1 MLNKKKIFAVYIMWS
16 IEQLKY
22 CKESEDKVE
31 FKKGEHGNVA
41 YDGGSRLK
49 PSERRRCILGYVTA
63 LCNEKGGS
71 LVIGME
77 DKYPH
82 KVVGTRQNEN
92 STGELEANIYRD
104 TGIRPKIYELYE
116 DEAEKKGRVLVIDV
130 PPRPAGT
137 VFKFEDVPL
146 MRVGEELKPMSDE
159 VYLSIIQ
166 ENEPDFSQQICRDA
180 TLDDLDP
187 DALSVLKEKY
197 AKKQNNPIFLTL
209 SNRQILSDLQLI
221 TDEGIT
227 NAAVILLGKEDF
239 IKRVYPQASVMLEYR
254 HSESQITFDNRISYS
269 QPFFIMID
277 RLWHDIDLR
286 NGKFQIKEGPYIFD
300 VPYFNEEVIRESI
313 NNAITHRDYT
323 RHSETVIKQYPQKLI
338 VTNAGGFPHG
348 VTIDNILT
356 VPSTPRNRLLAD
368 VLSKTGIVERSGQG
382 VDKIF
387 YRTLSEGK
395 EAPDYSGSDAF
406 NVELILSAI
415 IQDKAFALFIESV
428 QQNLAE
434 DNKLSVFEIVVL
446 DKIRRNE
453 KTAALDKA
461 VIKQLMDRNL
471 IEKRGKTNGIHYILC
486 RSYYEFTGNTAEY
499 SKKSDWNTSQV
510 TSIIIPFLTKYNKAK
525 MGDFVKLLD
534 GHLTRRQVR
543 VYIQHMVDQN
553 ILTASGKGYGT
564 YYEISNNYKRNSVL
578 IDKAFILGI
587 EELKKRG
594 ELKWPN
600 NDQEKDDK

>member
-1 MLNKKKIFAVYIMWS
+1 MWS

-92 STGELEANIYRD
+92 STGELESNIYRD

-453 KTAALDKA
+453 KTTALDKA

-553 ILTASGKGYGT
+553 ILTANGKGYGT

>member
-1 MLNKKKIFAVYIMWS
+1 MWS

-82 KVVGTRQNEN
+82 KVVGTSQNEN

-159 VYLSIIQ
+159 VYLNIIQ

-221 TDEGIT
+221 TDEGVT

-382 VDKIF
+382 IDKIF

-453 KTAALDKA
+453 KTTALDKA

-600 NDQEKDDK
+600 NDQEKGDK

>member
-1 MLNKKKIFAVYIMWS
+1 MWS

-63 LCNEKGGS
+63 LCNEKGGL

-130 PPRPAGT
+130 PSRPAGT

-180 TLDDLDP
+180 TLDELDP

-197 AKKQNNPIFLTL
+197 ARKQNNPIFLTL

-221 TDEGIT
+221 TDEGVT

-382 VDKIF
+382 IDKIF

-453 KTAALDKA
+453 KTTALDKA

-486 RSYYEFTGNTAEY
+486 RSYYEFSGNTAEY

>member
-1 MLNKKKIFAVYIMWS
+1 MWS

-130 PPRPAGT
+130 PSRPAGT

-159 VYLSIIQ
+159 IYLSIIQ

-180 TLDDLDP
+180 TLDELDP

-221 TDEGIT
+221 TDEGVT
-227 NAAVILLGKEDF
+227 NAAVILLGKENF

-382 VDKIF
+382 IDKIF

-453 KTAALDKA
+453 KTTALDKA

-600 NDQEKDDK
+600 NDQEKDD

>member
-1 MLNKKKIFAVYIMWS
+1 MWS

-130 PPRPAGT
+130 PSRPAGT

-180 TLDDLDP
+180 TLDELDP

-197 AKKQNNPIFLTL
+197 ARKQNNPIFLTL

-382 VDKIF
+382 IDKIF

-453 KTAALDKA
+453 KTTALDKA

>member
-1 MLNKKKIFAVYIMWS
+1 MWS

-92 STGELEANIYRD
+92 STGELETNIYRD

-197 AKKQNNPIFLTL
+197 ARKQNNPIFLTL

-221 TDEGIT
+221 TDKGVT

-453 KTAALDKA
+453 KTTALDKA

-600 NDQEKDDK
+600 NDQEKGGK

>member
-1 MLNKKKIFAVYIMWS
+1 MWS

-159 VYLSIIQ
+159 VYLNIIQ

-197 AKKQNNPIFLTL
+197 ARKQNNPIFLTL

-221 TDEGIT
+221 TDEGVT
-227 NAAVILLGKEDF
+227 NATVILLGKEDF

-453 KTAALDKA
+453 KTTALDKA

-600 NDQEKDDK
+600 NDQEKGGK

>member
-1 MLNKKKIFAVYIMWS
+1 MWS

-92 STGELEANIYRD
+92 STGELESNIYRD

-382 VDKIF
+382 IDKIF

-453 KTAALDKA
+453 KTTALDKA

-578 IDKAFILGI
+578 IDKAFIIGI

-600 NDQEKDDK
+600 NDQEKGGK

>member
-1 MLNKKKIFAVYIMWS
+1 MWS

-41 YDGGSRLK
+41 YDGGLRLK

-130 PPRPAGT
+130 PSRPAGT

-180 TLDDLDP
+180 TLDELDP

-221 TDEGIT
+221 TDEGVT
-227 NAAVILLGKEDF
+227 NAAVILLGKENF

-382 VDKIF
+382 IDKIF

-453 KTAALDKA
+453 KTTALDKA

>member
-1 MLNKKKIFAVYIMWS
+1 MWS

-116 DEAEKKGRVLVIDV
+116 DEAEKKGRVIVIDV

-221 TDEGIT
+221 TDEGVT

-453 KTAALDKA
+453 KTTALDKA

-600 NDQEKDDK
+600 NDQEKGGK

>member
-1 MLNKKKIFAVYIMWS
+1 MWS

-159 VYLSIIQ
+159 VYLNIIQ

-221 TDEGIT
+221 TDEGVT

-368 VLSKTGIVERSGQG
+368 ILSKTGIVERSGQG

-395 EAPDYSGSDAF
+395 EAPNYSGSDAF

-453 KTAALDKA
+453 KTTALDKA

-600 NDQEKDDK
+600 NDQEKGGK

>member
-1 MLNKKKIFAVYIMWS
+1 MWS

-130 PPRPAGT
+130 PSRPAGT

-180 TLDDLDP
+180 TLDELDP

-221 TDEGIT
+221 TDEGVT

-382 VDKIF
+382 IDKIF

-428 QQNLAE
+428 QQNLTE

-453 KTAALDKA
+453 KTTALDKA
-461 VIKQLMDRNL
+461 VIKQLMDRSL

>member
-1 MLNKKKIFAVYIMWS
+1 MWS

-180 TLDDLDP
+180 TLDELDP
-187 DALSVLKEKY
+187 DALSVLKGKY
-197 AKKQNNPIFLTL
+197 ARKQNNPIFLTL

-221 TDEGIT
+221 TDEGVT

-277 RLWHDIDLR
+277 KLWHDIDLR

-382 VDKIF
+382 IDKIF

-453 KTAALDKA
+453 KTTALDKA

-600 NDQEKDDK
+600 NDQEKGGK

>member
-1 MLNKKKIFAVYIMWS
+1 MWS

-197 AKKQNNPIFLTL
+197 ARKQNNPIFLTL

-221 TDEGIT
+221 TDEGVT
-227 NAAVILLGKEDF
+227 NAAVILLGKENF

-382 VDKIF
+382 IDKIF

-453 KTAALDKA
+453 KTTALDKA

-486 RSYYEFTGNTAEY
+486 RSYYEFSGNTAEY

-594 ELKWPN
+594 EPKWPN

>member
-1 MLNKKKIFAVYIMWS
+1 MWS

-49 PSERRRCILGYVTA
+49 PSERRRCILGYITA

-82 KVVGTRQNEN
+82 KVVGTKQNEN

-104 TGIRPKIYELYE
+104 TGIRPHIYELYE
-116 DEAEKKGRVLVIDV
+116 DETERKGRVLVIDV

-166 ENEPDFSQQICRDA
+166 ESEPDFSQQICRGA
-180 TLDDLDP
+180 TLDDLDS

-197 AKKQNNPIFLTL
+197 ARKQNNPMFLTL
-209 SNRQILSDLQLI
+209 SNGQILSDLKLI
-221 TDEGIT
+221 TDEGVT
-227 NAAVILLGKEDF
+227 NAAIILLGKEDF

-254 HSESQITFDNRISYS
+254 RSESQITFDNRISYS

-323 RHSETVIKQYPQKLI
+323 RRSETVIKQYPQKLI

-415 IQDKAFALFIESV
+415 IQDKAFALFIESI

-453 KTAALDKA
+453 TTTALDKA

-564 YYEISNNYKRNSVL
+564 YYEISNNYKRNSMI
-578 IDKAFILGI
+578 IDKAFMLGI

-600 NDQEKDDK
+600 NDQEKGDK

>member
-1 MLNKKKIFAVYIMWS
+1 MWS

-130 PPRPAGT
+130 PSRPAGT

-180 TLDDLDP
+180 TLDELDP

-382 VDKIF
+382 IDKIF

-453 KTAALDKA
+453 KTTALDKA

-578 IDKAFILGI
+578 IDKAFIIGI

-600 NDQEKDDK
+600 NDQEKGGK

>member
-1 MLNKKKIFAVYIMWS
+1 MWS

-41 YDGGSRLK
+41 YDGSSRLK

-82 KVVGTRQNEN
+82 KVVGTKQNEN

-104 TGIRPKIYELYE
+104 TGIRPHIYELYE
-116 DEAEKKGRVLVIDV
+116 DETERKGRVLVIDV

-166 ENEPDFSQQICRDA
+166 ESEPDFSQQICRGA
-180 TLDDLDP
+180 TLDDLNS

-197 AKKQNNPIFLTL
+197 ARKQNNPMFLTL
-209 SNRQILSDLQLI
+209 SNGQILSDLKLI
-221 TDEGIT
+221 TDEGVT
-227 NAAVILLGKEDF
+227 NAAIILLGKEDF

-453 KTAALDKA
+453 KTTALDKA

-600 NDQEKDDK
+600 NDQEKGGK

>member
-1 MLNKKKIFAVYIMWS
+1 MWS

-166 ENEPDFSQQICRDA
+166 ENEPDFSQQVCRDA

-197 AKKQNNPIFLTL
+197 ARKQNNPIFLTL

-382 VDKIF
+382 IDKIF

-453 KTAALDKA
+453 KTTALDKA

-553 ILTASGKGYGT
+553 ILTANGKGYGT

-600 NDQEKDDK
+600 NDQEKGGK

>member
-1 MLNKKKIFAVYIMWS
+1 MLNKKIFAAYIMWS

-130 PPRPAGT
+130 PSRPAGT

-180 TLDDLDP
+180 TLDELDP

-221 TDEGIT
+221 TDEGVT

-382 VDKIF
+382 IDKIF

-453 KTAALDKA
+453 KTTALDKT

>member
-1 MLNKKKIFAVYIMWS
+1 MWS

-63 LCNEKGGS
+63 LCNEKGGL

-130 PPRPAGT
+130 PSRPAGT

-180 TLDDLDP
+180 TLDELDP

-221 TDEGIT
+221 TDEGVT
-227 NAAVILLGKEDF
+227 NAAVILLGKENF

-382 VDKIF
+382 IDKIF

-453 KTAALDKA
+453 KTTALDKA

-600 NDQEKDDK
+600 NDQEKDD

>member
-1 MLNKKKIFAVYIMWS
+1 MWS

-166 ENEPDFSQQICRDA
+166 ENEPDFSQQVCRDA

-197 AKKQNNPIFLTL
+197 ARKQNNPIFLTL

-382 VDKIF
+382 IDKIF

-453 KTAALDKA
+453 KTTALDKA

>member
-1 MLNKKKIFAVYIMWS
+1 MWS

-116 DEAEKKGRVLVIDV
+116 DGAEKKGRVLVIDV

-197 AKKQNNPIFLTL
+197 ARKQNNPIFLTL

-382 VDKIF
+382 IDKIF

-453 KTAALDKA
+453 KTTALDKA

-553 ILTASGKGYGT
+553 ILTANGKGYGT

-600 NDQEKDDK
+600 NDQEKGGK

>member
-1 MLNKKKIFAVYIMWS
+1 MWS

-130 PPRPAGT
+130 PSRPAGT

-180 TLDDLDP
+180 TLDELDP
-187 DALSVLKEKY
+187 DALSVIKEKY

-221 TDEGIT
+221 TDEGVT
-227 NAAVILLGKEDF
+227 NAAVILLGKENF

-382 VDKIF
+382 IDKIF

-453 KTAALDKA
+453 KTTALDKA

>member
-1 MLNKKKIFAVYIMWS
+1 MWS

-130 PPRPAGT
+130 PSRPAGT

-180 TLDDLDP
+180 TLDELDP

-197 AKKQNNPIFLTL
+197 ARKQNNPIFLTL

-221 TDEGIT
+221 TDEGVT

-382 VDKIF
+382 IDKIF

-453 KTAALDKA
+453 KTTALDKA

-486 RSYYEFTGNTAEY
+486 RSYYEFSGNTAEY

>member
-1 MLNKKKIFAVYIMWS
+1 MWS

-116 DEAEKKGRVLVIDV
+116 DEAEKKGRVIVIDV

-197 AKKQNNPIFLTL
+197 ARKQNNPIFLTL

-453 KTAALDKA
+453 KTTALDKA

-543 VYIQHMVDQN
+543 VYIQHMVNQN
-553 ILTASGKGYGT
+553 ILTANGKGYGT

-600 NDQEKDDK
+600 NDQEKGGK

>member
-1 MLNKKKIFAVYIMWS
+1 MWS

-197 AKKQNNPIFLTL
+197 ARKQNNPIFLTL

-453 KTAALDKA
+453 KTTALDKA

-600 NDQEKDDK
+600 NDQDKGGK

>member
-1 MLNKKKIFAVYIMWS
+1 MWS

-130 PPRPAGT
+130 PSRPAGT

-180 TLDDLDP
+180 TLDELDP

-221 TDEGIT
+221 TDEGVT
-227 NAAVILLGKEDF
+227 NAAVILLGKENF

-356 VPSTPRNRLLAD
+356 IPSTPRNRLLAD

-382 VDKIF
+382 IDKIF

-453 KTAALDKA
+453 KTTALDKA

>member
-1 MLNKKKIFAVYIMWS
+1 MWS

-92 STGELEANIYRD
+92 STGELESNIYRD

-453 KTAALDKA
+453 KTTALDKA

>member
-1 MLNKKKIFAVYIMWS
+1 MWS

-197 AKKQNNPIFLTL
+197 ARKQNNPIFLTL

-221 TDEGIT
+221 TDEGVT

-348 VTIDNILT
+348 VTIDNLLT

-453 KTAALDKA
+453 KTTALDKA

-600 NDQEKDDK
+600 NDQEKGGK

>member
-1 MLNKKKIFAVYIMWS
+1 MWS

-49 PSERRRCILGYVTA
+49 PSERRCILGYVTA

-130 PPRPAGT
+130 PSRPAGT

-180 TLDDLDP
+180 TLDELDP

-221 TDEGIT
+221 TDEGVT
-227 NAAVILLGKEDF
+227 NAAVILLGKENF

-382 VDKIF
+382 IDKIF

-453 KTAALDKA
+453 KTTALDKA

>member
-1 MLNKKKIFAVYIMWS
+1 MWS

-130 PPRPAGT
+130 PSRPAGT

-166 ENEPDFSQQICRDA
+166 ENEPDFSQQVCRDA

-197 AKKQNNPIFLTL
+197 ARKQNNPIFLTL

-221 TDEGIT
+221 TDEGVT

-348 VTIDNILT
+348 VTIDNLLT

-382 VDKIF
+382 IDKIF

-453 KTAALDKA
+453 KTTALDKA

-600 NDQEKDDK
+600 NDQEKDVK

>member
-1 MLNKKKIFAVYIMWS
+1 MWS

-197 AKKQNNPIFLTL
+197 ARKQNNPIFLTL

-453 KTAALDKA
+453 KTTALDKA

-553 ILTASGKGYGT
+553 ILTANGKGYGT

-600 NDQEKDDK
+600 NDQEKGDK

>member
-1 MLNKKKIFAVYIMWS
+1 MWS

-116 DEAEKKGRVLVIDV
+116 DETEKKGRVLVIDV

-166 ENEPDFSQQICRDA
+166 ENEPDFSQQVCRDA
-180 TLDDLDP
+180 TLDDLDS

-197 AKKQNNPIFLTL
+197 ARKQNNPIFLTL

-221 TDEGIT
+221 TDEGVT

-348 VTIDNILT
+348 VTIDNLLT

-600 NDQEKDDK
+600 NDQEKGGK

>member
-1 MLNKKKIFAVYIMWS
+1 MWS

-159 VYLSIIQ
+159 VYLNIIQ

-221 TDEGIT
+221 TDEGVT

-368 VLSKTGIVERSGQG
+368 VLSRTGIVERSGQG

-453 KTAALDKA
+453 KTTALDKA

>member
-1 MLNKKKIFAVYIMWS
+1 MWS

-166 ENEPDFSQQICRDA
+166 ENEPDFSQQVCRDA

-197 AKKQNNPIFLTL
+197 ARKQNNPIFLTL

-348 VTIDNILT
+348 VTIDNLLT

-382 VDKIF
+382 IDKIF

-453 KTAALDKA
+453 KTTALDKA

-600 NDQEKDDK
+600 NDQEKGGK

>member
-1 MLNKKKIFAVYIMWS
+1 MWS

-130 PPRPAGT
+130 PSRPAGT

-180 TLDDLDP
+180 TLDELDP

-221 TDEGIT
+221 TDEGVT

-382 VDKIF
+382 IDKIF

-453 KTAALDKA
+453 KTTALDKA

-471 IEKRGKTNGIHYILC
+471 IEKRGKTNAIHYILC

-600 NDQEKDDK
+600 NDQEKDDKQVIITCK

>member
-1 MLNKKKIFAVYIMWS
+1 MWS

-130 PPRPAGT
+130 PSRPAGT

-180 TLDDLDP
+180 TLDELDP

-221 TDEGIT
+221 TDEGVT

-382 VDKIF
+382 IDKIF

-453 KTAALDKA
+453 KTTALDKA

-594 ELKWPN
+594 ELK
-600 NDQEKDDK
+600 

>member
-1 MLNKKKIFAVYIMWS
+1 MWS

-49 PSERRRCILGYVTA
+49 PSERRRCIFGYVTA

-130 PPRPAGT
+130 PSRPAGT

-180 TLDDLDP
+180 TLDELDP

-221 TDEGIT
+221 TDEGVT

-382 VDKIF
+382 IDKIF

-453 KTAALDKA
+453 KTTALDKA

-600 NDQEKDDK
+600 NDQEKDDKQVIITCK

>member
-1 MLNKKKIFAVYIMWS
+1 MWS

-130 PPRPAGT
+130 PSRPAGT

-180 TLDDLDP
+180 TLDELDP

-221 TDEGIT
+221 TDEGVT

-453 KTAALDKA
+453 KTTALDKA

-600 NDQEKDDK
+600 NDQEKDVK